1 MRIENIRIST
11 VNNPIN
17 MIYKYKFLSFSLVC
31 LLALA
36 FIVWRIS
43 RPSAIKIANEKL
55 AQSKSYGEIKW
66 VWQEY
71 ENELAENEEWRSTI
85 GQKLSRINLT
95 NQQKLDLQKWYVFEK
110 ETDPNFVSQT
120 VNTGK
125 KQQTDSVRIP
135 DTDDN
140 IASLSESNKNLSID
154 QLARLYNQQ
163 GDEKCEAFKA
173 ANAPHLYHIANEYYR
188 YAATLTNTNPKVCE

>member
-1 MRIENIRIST
+1 
-11 VNNPIN
+11 

-31 LLALA
+31 LLALV

-110 ETDPNFVSQT
+110 QTDPNFISQT

-125 KQQTDSVRIP
+125 KQQRDSVGIP
-135 DTDDN
+135 VNEDN

>member
-1 MRIENIRIST
+1 
-11 VNNPIN
+11 

-120 VNTGK
+120 VDTGK